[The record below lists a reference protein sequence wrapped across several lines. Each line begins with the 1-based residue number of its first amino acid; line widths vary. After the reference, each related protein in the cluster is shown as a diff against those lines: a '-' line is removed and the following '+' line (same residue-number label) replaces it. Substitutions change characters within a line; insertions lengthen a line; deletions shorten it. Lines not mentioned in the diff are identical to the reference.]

1 MREVLAEADRELFDL
16 RVIRSLFDGQERG
29 FSNTA
34 RLFALTMFELW
45 RREYRVQIAV

>member
-1 MREVLAEADRELFDL
+1 MREVLESADRELFDPNI
-16 RVIRSLFDGQERG
+16 VRSLLDGQERG

-45 RREYRVQIAV
+45 RREYRVHLPA